1 MPPFLQFL
9 TLVSCYFGLG
19 SARTISALETAKT
32 GLSWQR
38 MYPIFT
44 SKRGFS
50 PAGICVAV
58 FCLLLT
64 VGCVISPRRTLG
76 GGGGT
81 PTPTPTA
88 SPTPT
93 GSPTPTPVP
102 TGKLYVME
110 SNSNTLLRFDNAFT
124 ASGNATPA
132 VTIAGNNTTF
142 NFPGFMTLDTT
153 NDSLY
158 IADTGDLSV
167 VIYDGIS
174 TKSSGNIAPSRNIT
188 GSLVSPTDVSLDK
201 VRNLLYVADDLDI
214 HVYASASTVN
224 GTPTPVRDLS
234 VNFQLSGIFID
245 GANDR
250 LYVADSAGNAVAVY
264 DHASTLNGP
273 ITANRAVQGAATHLS
288 GPGSVQVDGAG
299 RLVVSNS
306 LAPSITIYP
315 NAATADG
322 DIAPVAE
329 IAGANTGLSVPTQI
343 FVDTTGTGTLYNA
356 DPGAARVAVWGNL
369 NATNGNIGPT
379 RAIFGANTGITASG
393 QLGLAFDNTR

>member
-1 MPPFLQFL
+1 M
-9 TLVSCYFGLG
+9 
-19 SARTISALETAKT
+19 AL
-32 GLSWQR
+32 
-38 MYPIFT
+38 
-44 SKRGFS
+44 
-50 PAGICVAV
+50 

-93 GSPTPTPVP
+93 GSPTPTPVA
-102 TGKLYVME
+102 TGKLYVMD
-110 SNSNTLLRFDNAFT
+110 SNSNTLLRFDNALT
-124 ASGNATPA
+124 ANGNIAPAATI
-132 VTIAGNNTTF
+132 VGNNTTF
-142 NFPGFMTLDTT
+142 NFPGFMTLDTAS
-153 NDSLY
+153 DSLY
-158 IADTGDLSV
+158 IADTSNLSV

-174 TKSSGNIAPSRNIT
+174 TKTGNLAPSRIIAGTATN
-188 GSLVSPTDVSLDK
+188 LLSPTDVSLDK

-224 GTPTPVRDLS
+224 GNPAPVRDLNVS
-234 VNFQLSGIFID
+234 FQLSGIFID

-250 LYVADSAGNAVAVY
+250 LYVADQAGNAIAVY

-273 ITANRAVQGAATHLS
+273 ISATRAVQGVNNTHLS
-288 GPGSVQVDGAG
+288 NPGEVQVDGAG
-299 RLVVSNS
+299 RLVVSN
-306 LAPSITIYP
+306 AVPPSITIYA

-322 DIAPVAE
+322 DIPPVAT

-343 FVDTTGTGTLYNA
+343 FVDTTGNGTLYNA

-369 NATNGNIGPT
+369 NTVNGNTAPT
-379 RAIFGANTGITASG
+379 RAIGGTATGISASG
-393 QLGLAFDNTR
+393 QLGLAFDHTR

>member
-1 MPPFLQFL
+1 M
-9 TLVSCYFGLG
+9 
-19 SARTISALETAKT
+19 
-32 GLSWQR
+32 
-38 MYPIFT
+38 
-44 SKRGFS
+44 
-50 PAGICVAV
+50 AV

-93 GSPTPTPVP
+93 GSPTPTPVA
-102 TGKLYVME
+102 TGKLYVMD
-110 SNSNTLLRFDNAFT
+110 SNSNTLLRFDNALT
-124 ASGNATPA
+124 ANGNVTPA
-132 VTIAGNNTTF
+132 ATIVGNNTTF
-142 NFPGFMTLDTT
+142 NFPGFITLDTA

-158 IADTGDLSV
+158 IADTNDLSV

-174 TKSSGNIAPSRNIT
+174 TKSGNVAPNRIIAGRPESA
-188 GSLVSPTDVSLDK
+188 SPTDVSLDK

-214 HVYASASTVN
+214 LVYASASTAN
-224 GTPTPVRDLS
+224 GNPAPARDLS
-234 VNFQLSGIFID
+234 VRFQLSGIFID

-250 LYVADSAGNAVAVY
+250 LYVADQAGNAVAIY

-273 ITANRAVQGAATHLS
+273 ITANRAVQGVNNTHLS
-288 GPGSVQVDGAG
+288 DPGGVQVDGAG
-299 RLVVSNS
+299 RLVVSNA
-306 LAPSITIYP
+306 LPPSITIYA

-322 DIAPVAE
+322 DIPPVAE

-369 NATNGNIGPT
+369 NTVNGNTAPT
-379 RAIFGANTGITASG
+379 RAIGGTATGITASG
-393 QLGLAFDNTR
+393 QLGLALDHTR

>member
-1 MPPFLQFL
+1 M
-9 TLVSCYFGLG
+9 
-19 SARTISALETAKT
+19 
-32 GLSWQR
+32 
-38 MYPIFT
+38 
-44 SKRGFS
+44 
-50 PAGICVAV
+50 AV

-81 PTPTPTA
+81 PTPTPT
-88 SPTPT
+88 PT
-93 GSPTPTPVP
+93 GSPTPTPAA

-124 ASGNATPA
+124 VSGNATPA
-132 VTIAGNNTTF
+132 ATIVGTNTTF
-142 NFPGFMTLDTT
+142 NFPNFMTLDTA

-158 IADTGDLSV
+158 IADTNDLSV
-167 VIYDGIS
+167 VIYDSIS
-174 TKSSGNIAPSRNIT
+174 TKNGNIAPSRIIAGVAAN
-188 GSLVSPTDVSLDK
+188 LLSPTDVSLDK
-201 VRNLLYVADDLDI
+201 VKNLLYVADDLDI

-224 GTPTPVRDLS
+224 GNQAPVRDLT
-234 VNFQLSGIFID
+234 VPFQLSGIFID

-250 LYVADSAGNAVAVY
+250 LYVADQAGNAVAVY
-264 DHASTLNGP
+264 DHASTLNGA

-306 LAPSITIYP
+306 LAPSITIYA

-329 IAGANTGLSVPTQI
+329 IAGVNTGLSVPTQI
-343 FVDTTGTGTLYNA
+343 FVDTTGTGTLYNV

-369 NATNGNIGPT
+369 NTANGNIAPT
-379 RAIFGANTGITASG
+379 RTISGANTGITASG
-393 QLGLAFDNTR
+393 QLGLAFDKTR

>member
-1 MPPFLQFL
+1 
-9 TLVSCYFGLG
+9 
-19 SARTISALETAKT
+19 
-32 GLSWQR
+32 
-38 MYPIFT
+38 
-44 SKRGFS
+44 
-50 PAGICVAV
+50 VAV

-81 PTPTPTA
+81 PTPTPTPG
-88 SPTPT
+88 PTT
-93 GSPTPTPVP
+93 SPTPTPVAA
-102 TGKLYVME
+102 GKLYVME
-110 SNSNTLLRFDNAFT
+110 SNSNTLLRFDNALT
-124 ASGNATPA
+124 ANGNIQPA
-132 VTIAGNNTTF
+132 VKIVGTNTTF
-142 NFPGFMTLDTT
+142 NFPGFMTLDTA

-158 IADTGDLSV
+158 IADTNDLSV
-167 VIYDGIS
+167 VIYDGVS
-174 TKSSGNIAPSRNIT
+174 TKNGNVAPSRIIAGVAAN
-188 GSLVSPTDVSLDK
+188 LLSPTDVSLDK

-224 GTPTPVRDLS
+224 NDQAPVRELTT
-234 VNFQLSGIFID
+234 NFQLSGIFID

-250 LYVADSAGNAVAVY
+250 LYVADQAGNAVAVY

-273 ITANRAVQGAATHLS
+273 ITANRAVQGPTNTHLS

-306 LAPSITIYP
+306 LAPSITIYA

-343 FVDTTGTGTLYNA
+343 FVDTTGTGTLYNV

-369 NATNGNIGPT
+369 NTANGNIAPT
-379 RAIFGANTGITASG
+379 RTIFGANTGITASG

>member
-1 MPPFLQFL
+1 
-9 TLVSCYFGLG
+9 
-19 SARTISALETAKT
+19 
-32 GLSWQR
+32 
-38 MYPIFT
+38 
-44 SKRGFS
+44 
-50 PAGICVAV
+50 VAV

-76 GGGGT
+76 GGGGGT

-88 SPTPT
+88 TPT
-93 GSPTPTPVP
+93 GSPTPTPVA
-102 TGKLYVME
+102 TGKLYVID

-124 ASGNATPA
+124 ANSNATPA
-132 VTIAGNNTTF
+132 ATIKGNNTTF

-174 TKSSGNIAPSRNIT
+174 TKSSGNIAPSRKIT

-201 VRNLLYVADDLDI
+201 VRNLLYVADDIDI
-214 HVYASASTVN
+214 HVYASASTAN

-264 DHASTLNGP
+264 DHASTLASGL
-273 ITANRAVQGAATHLS
+273 ITANRAVQGPNNTHLS
-288 GPGSVQVDGAG
+288 GPGEVQVDGLG
-299 RLVVSNS
+299 RLVVSNA

-329 IAGANTGLSVPTQI
+329 IAGANTGLSVPTQV

-369 NATNGNIGPT
+369 NTTNGNTAPT
-379 RAIFGANTGITASG
+379 RVIGGAATGITASG

>member
-1 MPPFLQFL
+1 M
-9 TLVSCYFGLG
+9 
-19 SARTISALETAKT
+19 
-32 GLSWQR
+32 
-38 MYPIFT
+38 
-44 SKRGFS
+44 
-50 PAGICVAV
+50 AV

-81 PTPTPTA
+81 PTPTPT
-88 SPTPT
+88 PTPT
-93 GSPTPTPVP
+93 GSPTPTPVA
-102 TGKLYVME
+102 TGKLYVLD
-110 SNSNTLLRFDNAFT
+110 SNSNTLLRFDNALT
-124 ASGNATPA
+124 ANGNPTPA
-132 VTIAGNNTTF
+132 VTIVGNNTTF
-142 NFPGFMTLDTT
+142 KFPGFMTLDTA

-158 IADTGDLSV
+158 IADTNDLSV

-174 TKSSGNIAPSRNIT
+174 TKKSGDVAPSRIISGALT
-188 GSLVSPTDVSLDK
+188 FPTDVSLDK
-201 VRNLLYVADDLDI
+201 TRNLLYVADGTDI
-214 HVYASASTVN
+214 FVYASASTAN
-224 GTPTPVRDLS
+224 GTPAPVRDL
-234 VNFQLSGIFID
+234 VAPFQLSGIFID

-250 LYVADSAGNAVAVY
+250 LYVADQGGNAVAVY

-273 ITANRAVQGAATHLS
+273 ITANRAVQGAATLLS

-306 LAPSITIYP
+306 LAPPSITIYA

-343 FVDTTGTGTLYNA
+343 FVDTTGTGTLYNV

-369 NATNGNIGPT
+369 NTANGNIAPT
-379 RAIFGANTGITASG
+379 RTIFGANTGITASG

>member
-1 MPPFLQFL
+1 M
-9 TLVSCYFGLG
+9 
-19 SARTISALETAKT
+19 
-32 GLSWQR
+32 
-38 MYPIFT
+38 
-44 SKRGFS
+44 
-50 PAGICVAV
+50 AV

-76 GGGGT
+76 GGGGGT
-81 PTPTPTA
+81 PTPTPTG
-88 SPTPT
+88 TPT
-93 GSPTPTPVP
+93 GTPTPTPAP
-102 TGKLYVME
+102 TGKLYVID

-124 ASGNATPA
+124 ANSNATPA
-132 VTIAGNNTTF
+132 ATIAGNNTTF

-174 TKSSGNIAPSRNIT
+174 TKSSGNIAPSRTIT
-188 GSLVSPTDVSLDK
+188 GSLVGPTDVSLDK
-201 VRNLLYVADDLDI
+201 VRNLLYVADDIEIL
-214 HVYASASTVN
+214 VYASASTAN

-234 VNFQLSGIFID
+234 VNFQLSGIYID

-250 LYVADSAGNAVAVY
+250 LYVADSAGNSVAVY

-315 NAATADG
+315 NAATADNN
-322 DIAPVAE
+322 IAPVAE
-329 IAGANTGLSVPTQI
+329 IAGANTGFSVPTQI
-343 FVDTTGTGTLYNA
+343 FVDITGSGTLYNA

-369 NATNGNIGPT
+369 NTANGNTAPT
-379 RAIFGANTGITASG
+379 RIIFGANTGITASG
-393 QLGLAFDNTR
+393 QIGLALDNTR

>member
-1 MPPFLQFL
+1 M
-9 TLVSCYFGLG
+9 
-19 SARTISALETAKT
+19 
-32 GLSWQR
+32 
-38 MYPIFT
+38 
-44 SKRGFS
+44 
-50 PAGICVAV
+50 AV

-76 GGGGT
+76 GGGGGT

-88 SPTPT
+88 TPT
-93 GSPTPTPVP
+93 GSPTPTPVA
-102 TGKLYVME
+102 TGKLYVID
-110 SNSNTLLRFDNAFT
+110 SNSNALLRFDNAFT
-124 ASGNATPA
+124 VNSNATPA
-132 VTIAGNNTTF
+132 ATIKGNNTTF

-174 TKSSGNIAPSRNIT
+174 TKSSGNIAPSRTIT
-188 GSLVSPTDVSLDK
+188 GSLVNPTDVSLDK
-201 VRNLLYVADDLDI
+201 VRNLLYVADDTEIL
-214 HVYASASTVN
+214 VYASASTAN

-234 VNFQLSGIFID
+234 VNFQLSGIYID

-273 ITANRAVQGAATHLS
+273 ITANRAVQGPTNTHLS
-288 GPGSVQVDGAG
+288 NPGDVQVDGAG
-299 RLVVSNS
+299 RLVVSNAS
-306 LAPSITIYP
+306 PPSITIYA
-315 NAATADG
+315 NAATADN

-329 IAGANTGLSVPTQI
+329 IKGASTGLSVPTQI
-343 FVDTTGTGTLYNA
+343 LVDITGSGTLYNA

-369 NATNGNIGPT
+369 NTANGNIAPT
-379 RAIFGANTGITASG
+379 RTIFGANTGISASG
-393 QLGLAFDNTR
+393 QLGLALDTTR